1 LDEKLMRRVSI
12 QIYLIII
19 LLVSACG
26 GSISAT
32 QPASA
37 VDAQAIPSSALNEI
51 TGRVVGVNG
60 APVASANI
68 KVGTTIVLTDADGW
82 FHLPSDAG
90 SQWVTVYKAG
100 YISRTRAAKP
110 GRPVLIRIS
119 PDDGK
124 TIVLKFTGGVMFGRR
139 FFDANFDGDTS
150 DGLLPLDPSI
160 GDHAALLQSIAPLLS
175 DADIT
180 TVNLETALDTH
191 PYLSPLEPR
200 PATFNQAQEL
210 VFATHPN
217 AIAALKKV
225 GVDLVGMGNNHTYDM
240 LDEGVL
246 RSMNFLQQAG
256 MPYFGAG
263 MNEAQAWTPAVI
275 EVKGQRIAFI
285 GCTSLIDNY
294 PDPATIG
301 VNLVASDE
309 QKKGGA
315 AYCETAPLR
324 AAVIAARKISDLVV
338 VQIHG
343 GEEYQRVLPP
353 FPPTRLSEVA
363 RQAGAALVIN
373 HHPHV
378 VSGFSWNGDSIV
390 ARSLGNFIFDQ
401 TVWPTYET
409 YMFTVY
415 IQDGKVIRAFIDP
428 LMMEENIA
436 RGVTAEL
443 ADYVARRA
451 AGTEAGPYI
460 MESDTMEFDLFQRA
474 KQVSKNFVLDGGP
487 GTIVRT
493 PDGTWLSDFSGSG
506 TLLLGR
512 DLLWVGGF
520 ENDVVGN
527 TPGYLP
533 LWIPPAAPN
542 LEVGPEF
549 AYEGQAGIR
558 LIRYS
563 ANKATATTTNL
574 NRILV
579 NAGTSITI
587 CGMFRS
593 SSDAAPDL
601 QISWYPETHGPSSL
615 RVVEPLTATKPSTW
629 QYFQFDMKV
638 PEDIAA
644 LQVYFRLPP
653 PTTGQTTLELDNL
666 QIIEWAPND
675 PNFNPL
681 YNFAYLIGSG
691 DLTFSQSMLPGG
703 ESWLT
708 LPNIESLDIVS
719 QQGR

>member
-1 LDEKLMRRVSI
+1 MRRVSI
-12 QIYLIII
+12 QFYLIVI
-19 LLVSACG
+19 LLLSACHELV
-26 GSISAT
+26 SVT
-32 QPASA
+32 QPALA
-37 VDAQAIPSSALNEI
+37 TDVPAPMENEI
-51 TGRVVGVNG
+51 IGRVVDVDG
-60 APVASANI
+60 APVANANI
-68 KVGTTIVLTDADGW
+68 KVDTTIVLTDKDGW
-82 FHLPSDAG
+82 FRLPSDDG

-110 GRPVLIRIS
+110 GRPVLIRVS

-124 TIVLKFTGGVMFGRR
+124 TIVLKFTGDVMFGRR

-150 DGLLPLDPSI
+150 DGVLPLDPSI
-160 GDHAALLQSIAPLLS
+160 GDHTALLQPIAPLLG

-180 TVNLETALDTH
+180 TVNLETVLDTH

-200 PATFNQAQEL
+200 PATFNQVQEL

-217 AIAALKKV
+217 AVTALKKA
-225 GVDLVGMGNNHTYDM
+225 GVDLVGRSNNHTYDM
-240 LDEGVL
+240 FDEGVAN
-246 RSMNFLQQAG
+246 SITFLQQAG

-263 MNEAQAWTPAVI
+263 MNEAQAWTPAI
-275 EVKGQRIAFI
+275 MEVKGQRIAFI

-294 PDPATIG
+294 PDPATVG
-301 VNLVASDE
+301 VNLVASDTL
-309 QKKGGA
+309 KKGGA

-353 FPPTRLSEVA
+353 FPPTRLTEVA

-415 IQDGKVIRAFIDP
+415 IREGKVIRAFIDP
-428 LMMEENIA
+428 LMVEENIA
-436 RGVTAEL
+436 RGVTSQL

-451 AGTEAGPYI
+451 AGTETGPFI
-460 MESDTMEFDLFQRA
+460 MESDTVEFDLFQRA
-474 KQVSKNFVLDGGP
+474 EQKSKSFSLDGGT
-487 GTIVRT
+487 GMIVRI
-493 PDGTWLSDFSGSG
+493 PDGTWLSDFSGNG
-506 TLLLGR
+506 TLSLGR
-512 DLLWVGGF
+512 DLLWVGSF

-533 LWIPPAAPN
+533 LWTPPDTPN

-558 LIRYS
+558 LIRYNT
-563 ANKATATTTNL
+563 NKAIATTTNL

-593 SSDAAPDL
+593 STDATSDL
-601 QISWYPETHGPSSL
+601 QVSWYPETHGPSSL
-615 RVVEPLTATKPSTW
+615 RVVEPLTATKPATW

-638 PEDIAA
+638 PEGVAA

-653 PTTGQTTLELDNL
+653 PAEGQATLELDNL
-666 QIIEWAPND
+666 RIIEWEPKDAD
-675 PNFNPL
+675 TSPL
-681 YNFAYLIGSG
+681 YNFAYLTGSG
-691 DLTFSQSMLPGG
+691 ELTFSQSVLPGG

-708 LPNIESLDIVS
+708 LPNIEMPLIVS
-719 QQGR
+719 QQGP